1 MIVETIL
8 IVISTILTTLFTK
21 VVLKACHV
29 ESKCSE
35 CCDIILETEP
45 NE

>member
-35 CCDIILETEP
+35 CCDIILEAEP